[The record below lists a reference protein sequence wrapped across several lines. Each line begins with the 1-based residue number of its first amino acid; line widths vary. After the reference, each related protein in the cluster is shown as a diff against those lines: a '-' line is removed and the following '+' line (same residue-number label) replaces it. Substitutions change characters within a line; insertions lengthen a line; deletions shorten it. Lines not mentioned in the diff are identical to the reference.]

1 MSTYV
6 IFGAAGDIGLSYI
19 LHLIETQP
27 GTRVLAFCN
36 RSYERIEAL
45 ASPDVIPVRCDLT
58 DISLTERIL
67 SETAERYPDISHFI
81 SFAYGRLRYDRV
93 TAFSAEETERNF
105 RIQVTACGIALSKLI
120 PVMKK
125 NRSGRIIIMTSS
137 AAAGM
142 PPAFM
147 SEYVI
152 VKYAAIGMIRSYAG
166 ECSKYGITVNGIA
179 PSMVDTRLWDG
190 LSPLLREMNV
200 KNHPQ
205 KRSVTFEEINA
216 CIDYIASPAS
226 GFLTGENIVLSGG
239 ESF

>member
-6 IFGAAGDIGLSYI
+6 IFGAASDIGINYI
-19 LHLIETQP
+19 SHLLEKEP
-27 GTRVLAFCN
+27 GVRVLAFCN
-36 RSYERIEAL
+36 SSYERIEAL
-45 ASPDVIPVRCDLT
+45 ASPDVIPVKCDLT
-58 DISLTERIL
+58 DIALTESIL
-67 SETAERYPDISHFI
+67 SETASEYPDISHFI
-81 SFAYGRLRYDRV
+81 SFAFGRLRYDRV

-105 RIQVTACGIALSKLI
+105 RIQVIACCTALSKLI

-125 NRSGRIIIMTSS
+125 NGSGRIIIMTSS

-147 SEYVI
+147 SEYAI
-152 VKYAAIGMIRSYAG
+152 VKYAALGMIRSYAG

-179 PSMVDTRLWDG
+179 PSMVDTRLWKD
-190 LSPLLREMNV
+190 LPPLLREMNV
-200 KNHPQ
+200 KKHPQ

-239 ESF
+239 EVY